1 MILFAIF
8 FGLRRLPLHLRAAPK
23 KEMFIP
29 QPKFLLRKPK
39 DIKPTAIQCHLRFN
53 GDRIVFSTGE
63 KINPAEWDFSKQRA
77 INSKKY
83 PHNTELNMWLEKID
97 NEIKFI
103 FRNFNLENTTPNRD
117 LVLKSIHEKLFQKS
131 SKSIPTLIEF
141 IERYI
146 DESAKI
152 KNPDTVRTYVTTFK
166 HLKSYAA
173 SQSIHL
179 DYTSID
185 LDFYNSFVNYLM
197 HDLSLSQNTI
207 GKHIQV
213 FKTFMN
219 EATDRGYNKKM
230 DFRGRKFKRLSEP
243 VESIYLN
250 EKELDVIRKLDLH
263 EKPNLERVRDLF
275 IIGCF
280 TGLRY
285 SDFIRIKPENI
296 VNEDDAYYINI
307 LTQKTSQ
314 KVIIPLKPIVLE
326 ILNKYEGKIPKP
338 LTNQK
343 MNKYLKVMGELA
355 GINQL
360 IPITKTKAGKQS
372 TTLVPKY
379 NLIKTHTCR
388 KSFATNA
395 FRAGLPTLSIMKI
408 TGHKTETQFYRYV
421 RISELENASS
431 LTKHE
436 FFKD

>member
-1 MILFAIF
+1 
-8 FGLRRLPLHLRAAPK
+8 
-23 KEMFIP
+23 MFIP
-29 QPKFLLRKPK
+29 QPRFILRQPNGN
-39 DIKPTAIQCHLRFN
+39 KPTAIQCHLRFN
-53 GDRIVFSTGE
+53 GERIVFSTGE
-63 KINPAEWDFSKQRA
+63 KIHPNEWNSDIQRA

-83 PHNTELNMWLEKID
+83 PHNSDVNMWLEKID
-97 NEIKFI
+97 TETKFI
-103 FRNFNLENTTPNRD
+103 FRNFNLENITPNRD
-117 LVLKSIHEKLFQKS
+117 LVLKSINERLFQKS
-131 SKSIPTLIEF
+131 SRRIPTLLEF
-141 IERYI
+141 IEKYI
-146 DESAKI
+146 EESSRI
-152 KNPDTVRTYVTTFK
+152 KKPDTVRTYVTTFK
-166 HLKSYAA
+166 HLKSYAS

-179 DYTSID
+179 DYSSID
-185 LDFYNSFVNYLM
+185 LNFYNSFVDYLM

-230 DFRGRKFKRLSEP
+230 DFRGRKFRRMSEP

-250 EKELDVIRKLDLH
+250 EREIDIIWKLDLTD
-263 EKPNLERVRDLF
+263 KPNLERVRDLF
-275 IIGCF
+275 IIGCY

-285 SDFIRIKPENI
+285 SDFIRITPENI
-296 VNEDDAYYINI
+296 VQEDDNQYINI

-326 ILNKYEGKIPKP
+326 ILDKYDGHIPKP

-343 MNKYLKVMGELA
+343 MNQYLKVIGKLA
-355 GINQL
+355 GLNQL

-372 TTLVPKY
+372 TNLVPKY

-421 RISELENASS
+421 RITELENASS

>member
-1 MILFAIF
+1 
-8 FGLRRLPLHLRAAPK
+8 
-23 KEMFIP
+23 MFIP

-39 DIKPTAIQCHLRFN
+39 EIKPTAIQCHLRFN

-63 KINPAEWDFSKQRA
+63 KINPVEWDFKKQRA

-83 PHNTELNMWLEKID
+83 PHNSDLNMWLEKID
-97 NEIKFI
+97 AEVKFI
-103 FRNFNLENTTPNRD
+103 FRNFNLENITPNRD
-117 LVLKSIHEKLFQKS
+117 LVLKSINERLFHKS
-131 SKSIPTLIEF
+131 SKRIPTLLEF

-146 DESAKI
+146 NESSNI

-166 HLKSYAA
+166 HLRSYAA
-173 SQSIHL
+173 FKSIHL

-250 EKELDVIRKLDLH
+250 ETEIEIVRKLDLRN
-263 EKPNLERVRDLF
+263 KPNLERVRDLF
-275 IIGCF
+275 IIGCY

-285 SDFIRIKPENI
+285 SDFIRVTPENI
-296 VNEDDAYYINI
+296 VKEDEVYYINI

-314 KVIIPLKPIVLE
+314 KVIIPLKPIVLD
-326 ILNKYEGKIPKP
+326 ILKKYNGTIPKP

-343 MNKYLKVMGELA
+343 MNQYLKEIGKLA
-355 GINQL
+355 GIDQL
-360 IPITKTKAGKQS
+360 IPITKTNAGKQT

-431 LTKHE
+431 LTKHG

>member
-1 MILFAIF
+1 
-8 FGLRRLPLHLRAAPK
+8 
-23 KEMFIP
+23 
-29 QPKFLLRKPK
+29 
-39 DIKPTAIQCHLRFN
+39 
-53 GDRIVFSTGE
+53 
-63 KINPAEWDFSKQRA
+63 
-77 INSKKY
+77 
-83 PHNTELNMWLEKID
+83 
-97 NEIKFI
+97 
-103 FRNFNLENTTPNRD
+103 
-117 LVLKSIHEKLFQKS
+117 
-131 SKSIPTLIEF
+131 
-141 IERYI
+141 
-146 DESAKI
+146 
-152 KNPDTVRTYVTTFK
+152 
-166 HLKSYAA
+166 
-173 SQSIHL
+173 
-179 DYTSID
+179 
-185 LDFYNSFVNYLM
+185 M

-230 DFRGRKFKRLSEP
+230 DFRGRKFRRMSEP

-250 EKELDVIRKLDLH
+250 EREIDIIWKLDLTD
-263 EKPNLERVRDLF
+263 KPNLERVRDLF
-275 IIGCF
+275 IIGCY

-285 SDFIRIKPENI
+285 SDFIRITPENI
-296 VNEDDAYYINI
+296 VQEDDNQYINI

-326 ILNKYEGKIPKP
+326 ILDKYDGHIPKP

-343 MNKYLKVMGELA
+343 MNQYLKVIGKLA
-355 GINQL
+355 GLNQL

-372 TTLVPKY
+372 TNLVPKY

-421 RISELENASS
+421 RITELENASS